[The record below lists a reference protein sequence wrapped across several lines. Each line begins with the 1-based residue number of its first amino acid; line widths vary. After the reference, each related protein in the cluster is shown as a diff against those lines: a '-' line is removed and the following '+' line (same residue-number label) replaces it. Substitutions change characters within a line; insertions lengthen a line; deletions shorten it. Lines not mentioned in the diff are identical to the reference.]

1 MRVGTVR
8 VSPGIRSETSLCRA
22 AMMGSMQQFD
32 VIVIGGGQAAL
43 SAGYFLRRS
52 GRSFVILD
60 AEEGA
65 GGAWRHT
72 WRSLRLFSPAT
83 WSSLAGWP
91 MPAGSDRY
99 PTRDEVLDYLRRYEE
114 RYELPVRRPVTVQS
128 VERTDSGWLVHA
140 DQGDWQAAALISA
153 TGNWRHPHV
162 PDYKGIDGFRGAQI
176 HSAQY
181 LEPDA
186 FADLR
191 VLIVGGGNS
200 GAQILA
206 EVSQHAQTTWVTE
219 RPPVFLPDNVDGG
232 VLFQRATER
241 WRAQQAGRPVDDL
254 PGGFGDIVMV
264 ASVVE
269 ARSRGVLSAR
279 EPFDCFTE
287 RGVRWRDGSESD
299 FDAVIWCTG
308 FRPALDHLRSL
319 GLIDAQGKVAVNG
332 TRSLL
337 EPRLW
342 LVGYGEW
349 TGMASATLVGVMRS
363 ARSTVDEINAM
374 LAGLS
379 PQSG

>member
-1 MRVGTVR
+1 
-8 VSPGIRSETSLCRA
+8 
-22 AMMGSMQQFD
+22 MMGVMQQFD

-60 AEEGA
+60 AEQGP

-72 WRSLRLFSPAT
+72 WRSLRLFSPAS

-99 PTRDEVLDYLRRYEE
+99 PTRDEVLDYLRRYEL
-114 RYELPVRRPVTVQS
+114 RYELPAHRPVTVQS
-128 VERTDSGWLVHA
+128 VERTDGGWLVRS
-140 DQGDWQAAALISA
+140 DQGDWRAAALISA
-153 TGNWRHPHV
+153 TGNWRHPHI
-162 PDYKGIDGFRGAQI
+162 PAYAGRDGFQGTQI

-181 LEPDA
+181 SNPGA
-186 FADLR
+186 FAGQR

-219 RPPVFLPDNVDGG
+219 RPPVFLPDDVDGG

-264 ASVVE
+264 PSVVE
-269 ARSRGVLSAR
+269 ARTRGVLNSR
-279 EPFDCFTE
+279 EPFDGFTE
-287 RGVRWRDGSESD
+287 RGVRWRDGSESAL
-299 FDAVIWCTG
+299 DAVIWCTG
-308 FRPALDHLRSL
+308 FRPALDHLQSL
-319 GLIDAQGKVAVNG
+319 DLIDAQGKVAVDG

-342 LVGYGEW
+342 LVGYGDW

-363 ARSTVDEINAM
+363 ARSTVEEINVLLGARV
-374 LAGLS
+374 